1 MLLQNNEIYLRA
13 VEPEDL
19 DYLYKWENDTN
30 LWIHGNTLA
39 PYSKNTL
46 RQYIEEAQQYDIFES
61 NQLRL
66 VMCKE
71 GGDTIVGAVDIYDVD
86 VHSRRAGIGLLVDE
100 EFRQQGF
107 AQQALELVKA
117 YAFEFLDLHQLYAH
131 ISVNN
136 QVSIDLFKKAGYNAI
151 GILKDWIHT
160 PKGYNDVVLVQLIEN
175 DKHE

>member
-1 MLLQNNEIYLRA
+1 MFLKNDNIYLRA

-39 PYSKNTL
+39 PYSRNTL
-46 RQYIEEAQQYDIFES
+46 RQYIEEAQQYDIFQS

-66 VMCKE
+66 VICQQTSN
-71 GGDTIVGAVDIYDVD
+71 TIVGAVDIYDVD
-86 VHSRRAGIGLLVDE
+86 MHSRRAGIGVLVDE
-100 EFRQQGF
+100 EFRKQGF
-107 AQQALELVKA
+107 AQQALALLRI
-117 YAFEFLDLHQLYAH
+117 YAFDFLDLHQLYAH

-136 QVSIDLFKKAGYNAI
+136 TISIDLFEKSGYVQC

-160 PKGYNDVVLVQLIEN
+160 PMGYENVVLVQLI
-175 DKHE
+175 K

>member
-1 MLLQNNEIYLRA
+1 MLLRNNYMYLRA

-46 RQYIEEAQQYDIFES
+46 RQYIEESQQYDIFES

-66 VMCKE
+66 VMCKQE
-71 GGDTIVGAVDIYDVD
+71 DDTIVGAVDIYDVD

-100 EFRQQGF
+100 QFRQQGF
-107 AQQALELVKA
+107 AQQALELVRN

-136 QVSIDLFKKAGYNAI
+136 KVSIDLFEKAGYKQV

-160 PKGYNDVVLVQLIEN
+160 PNGYENVALVQLVE
-175 DKHE
+175 KY

>member
-1 MLLQNNEIYLRA
+1 MLLQNNNIYLRA

-46 RQYIEEAQQYDIFES
+46 RQYIEEAQQYDIFQS

-66 VMCKE
+66 VICKKK
-71 GGDTIVGAVDIYDVD
+71 DDAIVGAVDIYDVD
-86 VHSRRAGIGLLVDE
+86 VHSRRAGVGVLVDE
-100 EFRQQGF
+100 EYREQGF
-107 AQQALELVKA
+107 AKQALELVKT
-117 YAFEFLDLHQLYAH
+117 YVFEFLDLHQLYAH

-136 QVSIDLFKKAGYNAI
+136 QKSIDLFEKIGYKQAGM
-151 GILKDWIHT
+151 LKHWIHT
-160 PKGYNDVVLVQLIEN
+160 PDGYEDVALVQLVDDSDE
-175 DKHE
+175 